1 MAAALA
7 VMATGC
13 SSDGPEDG
21 MPLRKYDEPSWQ
33 DTPYR
38 SITMDA
44 GTRAVAGRTEIAYL
58 RRLMHLRAY
67 AVAHIVPHH

>member
-44 GTRAVAGRTEIAYL
+44 GTGAVAGRTGGFSFDFFRE
-58 RRLMHLRAY
+58 R
-67 AVAHIVPHH
+67 